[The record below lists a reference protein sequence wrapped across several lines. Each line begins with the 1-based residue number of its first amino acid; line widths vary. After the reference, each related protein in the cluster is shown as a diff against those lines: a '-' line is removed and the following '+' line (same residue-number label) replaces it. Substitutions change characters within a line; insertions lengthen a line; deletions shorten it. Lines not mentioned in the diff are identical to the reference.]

1 LDGTQQKEIVM
12 RLKTL
17 RFRLQYTFWM
27 TRFRLCKLFELKRT
41 TYARFDLVRGIT
53 IQFAR
58 TKDGYVLYEEV
69 YGGIHFLG
77 WLPREIPPHAIG
89 AVLAF
94 HYAGY
99 VQAERDYDIPLASRD
114 SWAARAADRAMRAG
128 PS

>member
-1 LDGTQQKEIVM
+1 M
-12 RLKTL
+12 RYGTL
-17 RFRLQYTFWM
+17 RYRLQHALWM
-27 TRFRLCKLFELKRT
+27 TRFRLRNLFELKRT
-41 TYARFDLVRGIT
+41 TYARFDLVRGLT
-53 IQFAR
+53 IQLAR

-77 WLPREIPPHAIG
+77 WLPREIPPRAIG

-99 VQAERDYDIPLASRD
+99 VQAERDHDIPLTKRD
-114 SWAARAADRAMRAG
+114 HRAEQAADRALRAG